1 MPPRLRLFERMSAIY
16 RKEDRQSLESD
27 ERLLQSICAYVSR
40 LLNSREGS
48 TLIDPAFGMPDFIHS
63 GAGVSPDDEPA
74 LRREI
79 IDFIARYE
87 PRLEDV
93 RVTFAPRQ
101 EDHAALAFSIA
112 ARLKGDASGAPVH
125 LYSNVT
131 PQGKVRVRL

>member
-1 MPPRLRLFERMSAIY
+1 MSAIY
-16 RKEDRQSLESD
+16 RKEERHSMESE
-27 ERLLQSICAYVSR
+27 ERLLQSICDYVSR

-48 TLIDPAFGMPDFIHS
+48 TPLDSNFGMPDFIHS

-79 IDFIARYE
+79 ADFVSRYE

-101 EDHAALAFSIA
+101 EGHVTLAFSIT
-112 ARLKGDASGAPVH
+112 ARLRGDVSGAPVRF
-125 LYSNVT
+125 YSNVT
-131 PQGKVRVRL
+131 PQGKVHVRL